1 MPANAQRPT
10 RKSLARTAGAIYLVV
25 VITGIFGL
33 MYVPSRLFVRD
44 DAAATVRN
52 LVEHTDLFR
61 LGIVAGFVCYIAF
74 LLLPL
79 ALHRL
84 LGAVSTRAAALMV
97 AFATASVPISL
108 FNLTHKLDVLTLLGD
123 AAYLRAFPVEQRDA
137 MVMLSLDAY
146 NNGIAVSTL
155 FWGLWLLPFGYL
167 VYKSGFLP
175 RILGAL
181 LMLGCFG
188 YLIQLFGDTL
198 FAGYA
203 QSALARVATLPAAL
217 GEVGI
222 CLWLLIAGA
231 KNAVTEHSIV
241 DSPKA

>member
-1 MPANAQRPT
+1 MPANAPRPNH
-10 RKSLARTAGAIYLVV
+10 KALARTAGAIYLIVV
-25 VITGIFGL
+25 LTGVFGL

-44 DAAATVRN
+44 DATATVRN

-61 LGIVAGFVCYIAF
+61 LGIAAGFLGYIAF

-84 LGAVSTRAAALMV
+84 LGAVSSRAAALMV

-108 FNLTHKLDVLTLLGD
+108 FNLTHKLDVLSLLGD
-123 AAYLRAFPVEQRDA
+123 AAYLRAFSVEQRDA

-146 NNGIAVSTL
+146 NNGIAVAML

-175 RILGAL
+175 RTLGIL

-198 FAGYA
+198 FANYA
-203 QSALARVATLPAAL
+203 QSALSGVVTLPATL
-217 GEVGI
+217 GEIGI
-222 CLWLLIAGA
+222 CFWLLIVGT
-231 KNAVTEHSIV
+231 KNAVIEPTIA

>member
-1 MPANAQRPT
+1 MSAIAQGPT
-10 RKSLARTAGAIYLVV
+10 RKALARTAGAIYLIVV
-25 VITGIFGL
+25 LTGLFGL

-84 LGAVSTRAAALMV
+84 LGAVSSRAATLMV

-123 AAYLRAFPVEQRDA
+123 AAYLRAFTVEQRDA

-146 NNGIAVSTL
+146 NNGIAVATL

-188 YLIQLFGDTL
+188 YLVQLIGDTL
-198 FAGYA
+198 FANYG
-203 QSALARVATLPAAL
+203 QSAPAGVVTLPAAV
-217 GEVGI
+217 GEIGI
-222 CLWLLIAGA
+222 CLWLLLVGA
-231 KNAVTEHSIV
+231 KDAPAREAQ
-241 DSPKA
+241 DA